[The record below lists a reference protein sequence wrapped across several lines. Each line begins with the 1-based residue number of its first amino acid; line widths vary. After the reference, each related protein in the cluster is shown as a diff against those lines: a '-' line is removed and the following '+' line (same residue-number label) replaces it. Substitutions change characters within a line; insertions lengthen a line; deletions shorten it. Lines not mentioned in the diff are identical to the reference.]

1 MFKKYKEQIKVME
14 MEIDSLKEDN
24 NNLNSIIA
32 SLNEQIKTKDD
43 EIKELHYNYD
53 DIIKSK
59 KLEINKLDE
68 QLHSYESNVDIQRL
82 GFYDIKEPLYY
93 KDELVSVREKQRQM
107 LINKS
112 YYNVSEKWFINGDS
126 KQGDSL
132 IRFLTHIA
140 ITSFNLLCDNCM
152 DKVNVSNNRALKSK
166 IKRTFENYNNE
177 LSRNSVQLNKTYLN
191 LKLDELNINYK
202 IKLAK
207 DKEKEEHLLQKEIL
221 KEQARVEKEIEQ
233 NKLKLEKKMLYLLAQ
248 KDKGIDVDEDIKEI
262 QKQLDDD
269 EYMLTNKRAGYV
281 YIISNPSLGKDVYK
295 IGLTRRSEY
304 EIRIKEL
311 SGSNVPFAFRPN
323 CIMWSDDCFKLE
335 SDLHHEFDKY
345 RVNKIK
351 THREFFKLPLSQ
363 IEKVVKGKYCHNAM
377 FEHGVIDEDFI
388 ASGYKI
394 SENFLDNQQN

>member
-14 MEIDSLKEDN
+14 MAIDSLKEDN

-59 KLEINKLDE
+59 KLEISKLDE
-68 QLHSYESNVDIQRL
+68 QLHSYESNVEIQRL

-93 KDELVSVREKQRQM
+93 KDELVSVREKQRQI

-112 YYNVSEKWFINGDS
+112 YYNVSEKWFINGNS
-126 KQGDSL
+126 KQGDLL

-152 DKVNVSNNRALKSK
+152 DKVNVSNYCALENK
-166 IKRTFENYNNE
+166 IKKIFGNYNNE
-177 LSRNSVQLNKTYLN
+177 LSKNSVQLNNNYLN

-207 DKEKEEHLLQKEIL
+207 DKEKEERQLQKEIL
-221 KEQARVEKEIEQ
+221 KEQARIEKEIEL
-233 NKLKLEKKMLYLLAQ
+233 NKVKLKKQKLYLLAQ
-248 KDKGIDVDEDIKEI
+248 KDKGIDVEEQLEDID
-262 QKQLDDD
+262 KQLDDD
-269 EYMLTNKRAGYV
+269 EYMLKNKRCGYV

-363 IEKVVKGKYCHNAM
+363 IEKVVKGKYCPNAM
-377 FEHGVIDEDFI
+377 FEHDVIDEDFI

-394 SENFLDNQQN
+394 NENFKEEV